1 MNKAMKKS
9 KLLMILIAL
18 ASSVAL
24 WLYVVTVVNPEDTIT
39 LYNIPVNFVGEDV
52 LMDDQNLMITQGADA
67 TVTLKFNGK
76 RSELKNLDQENVAV
90 TVDVSRIT
98 KAGTYRMNYTIDY
111 LVDVNESNFD
121 EVDRNPGN
129 LSISVEEMVTQTIPV
144 RGVFNGTV
152 ADGYVAEEMT
162 FNHEQI
168 TIRGTKEAV
177 SNVSYAQVILERE
190 NLDKTVTATV
200 GYTLI
205 GTDGEPAD
213 TANIVVDVTEIEVT
227 LPVVKYK
234 QIPLTVNLIDGG
246 GATAEDVTY
255 EISPSYITIS
265 GDADVVDGINQ
276 IVLGEIDLAQVEQD
290 GTVDFPILIPNDS
303 RNVSGDESATVSLKF
318 KGLATR
324 SIRVSTIE
332 FINVPED
339 LEPESMT
346 QMLQATIRASE
357 EDIDAISSNNVRA
370 VADLS
375 EYTQPGTYTVPVT
388 IYVDGYA
395 EAGAVGNYNVVL
407 SLTQQ

>member
-1 MNKAMKKS
+1 MNEAMKRS

-90 TVDVSRIT
+90 TVDVSKIT

-111 LVDVNESNFD
+111 LVDVNENNFD
-121 EVDRNPGN
+121 VVDRNPGQSLH
-129 LSISVEEMVTQTIPV
+129 LSGRDGDADGSGA
-144 RGVFNGTV
+144 RVFNGTV

-190 NLDKTVTATV
+190 NLDKTVTATA

-205 GTDGEPAD
+205 G
-213 TANIVVDVTEIEVT
+213 
-227 LPVVKYK
+227 
-234 QIPLTVNLIDGG
+234 
-246 GATAEDVTY
+246 
-255 EISPSYITIS
+255 
-265 GDADVVDGINQ
+265 
-276 IVLGEIDLAQVEQD
+276 
-290 GTVDFPILIPNDS
+290 
-303 RNVSGDESATVSLKF
+303 R
-318 KGLATR
+318 R
-324 SIRVSTIE
+324 R
-332 FINVPED
+332 
-339 LEPESMT
+339 
-346 QMLQATIRASE
+346 
-357 EDIDAISSNNVRA
+357 
-370 VADLS
+370 
-375 EYTQPGTYTVPVT
+375 
-388 IYVDGYA
+388 
-395 EAGAVGNYNVVL
+395 
-407 SLTQQ
+407 

>member
-388 IYVDGYA
+388 IYVDVYA
-395 EAGAVGNYNVVL
+395 EAGGAGNYNVVL